1 MLADLNLIPFF
12 IQFIHDQPFPLLL
25 LKIGDALLVQID
37 RCHVLLR
44 LEPGLFSLAVR
55 QLSLM
60 LDLSLLDLLLCQHT
74 LRYLLFFELVTQF
87 EGLLFLFRFLF

>member
-1 MLADLNLIPFF
+1 M
-12 IQFIHDQPFPLLL
+12 LLL
-25 LKIGDALLVQID
+25 ELGNALLVQID
-37 RCHVLLR
+37 RGHVLLR

-55 QLSLM
+55 QLGLVGG
-60 LDLSLLDLLLCQHT
+60 LSLLDLLLCQHT